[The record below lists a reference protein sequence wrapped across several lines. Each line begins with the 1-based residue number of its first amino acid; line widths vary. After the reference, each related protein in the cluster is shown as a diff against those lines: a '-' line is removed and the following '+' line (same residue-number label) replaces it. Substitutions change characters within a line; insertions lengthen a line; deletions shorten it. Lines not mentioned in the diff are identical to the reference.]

1 MLLLKTQDQSGRVV
15 TKAIES
21 WVPLE
26 YRRRFYSAGSGQFV
40 DSRKRAFFNH
50 EYIKANPLI
59 PNSAWTTPAFQING
73 TPAQFARKGCRPTFS
88 FVAKDTRF
96 NPPYTVRKA
105 LVSGRN
111 QWEVYDGGNNRRAF
125 LKGDGFNDS
134 PQWLVMEMIGGGG
147 GGAGGS
153 AALNGV
159 GGGAG
164 AFALFFL
171 DGREQSRF
179 FVEVGAGGTGSSN
192 RDQAGSGGVT
202 SLYVGESADAA
213 NFIISCGGGGGGD
226 GGDPGD
232 GGTVTLGPRSDLIV
246 MIHNSTGS
254 NGYAGL
260 SGTHTFNAT
269 TLSCGLEG
277 ETQCQKTYGPYSVE
291 SNEAG
296 AGGNSFFGAG
306 GAPGS
311 SYGDGGESPAVTAYG
326 AGGGGGRM
334 KPFGSTTGG
343 NGREGYFAIYY

>member
-1 MLLLKTQDQSGRVV
+1 MLLLKTQDQSGHVV

-59 PNSAWTTPAFQING
+59 PNSVWTTPAFQING
-73 TPAQFARKGCRPTFS
+73 TPAQFARRGCRPTFS
-88 FVAKDTRF
+88 FVAKDNQF
-96 NPPYTVRKA
+96 NPPYTVKKEGVGHNLWRI
-105 LVSGRN
+105 
-111 QWEVYDGGNNRRAF
+111 YDGNNNAKSF
-125 LKGDGFNDS
+125 VQGDGFNDN

-147 GGAGGS
+147 GGSGGS
-153 AALNGV
+153 SALNGV

-171 DGREQSRF
+171 DGREQLSF
-179 FVEVGAGGTGSSN
+179 FVEVGTAGNGSSN
-192 RDQAGSGGVT
+192 RGQAGSGGAT
-202 SLYVGESADAA
+202 SLYVGESADSA
-213 NFIISCGGGGGGD
+213 NLIISCGGGGGGD
-226 GGDPGD
+226 GGNPGD

-260 SGTHTFNAT
+260 SGTHTFDAT

-277 ETQCQKTYGPYSVE
+277 ETQCEKTYGPYSVE

-306 GAPGS
+306 GSTGG
-311 SYGDGGESPAVTAYG
+311 SYGDGGNAPISTARG

-343 NGREGYFAIYY
+343 SGMTGTFAIYY